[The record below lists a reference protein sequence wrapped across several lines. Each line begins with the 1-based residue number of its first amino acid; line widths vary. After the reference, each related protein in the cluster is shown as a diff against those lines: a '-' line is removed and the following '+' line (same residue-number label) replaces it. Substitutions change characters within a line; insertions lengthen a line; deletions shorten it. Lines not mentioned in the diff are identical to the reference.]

1 MSFCIAPLISLFQ
14 LFVVAPKIINRN
26 QYKEQVTLKI
36 GTSHKIEIL
45 FVGSPQPSAS
55 WSFNRFPQRHFEVD
69 TNVTMTLMTLYDVQR
84 TDLPQRRFDVDTNV
98 TMTLMT
104 LYDLQRTDSGIYTV
118 VIENDLGKDKLD
130 VEVDVVGKIS
140 H

>member
-1 MSFCIAPLISLFQ
+1 MSFCIAPLTSLFQ

-55 WSFNRFPQRHFEVD
+55 WSFNRFPQRHF
-69 TNVTMTLMTLYDVQR
+69 
-84 TDLPQRRFDVDTNV
+84 DVDTNV